1 MCCSDRLWVGR
12 LLFRNLTSAD
22 LDHPNNQTLNQ
33 MIVSS
38 KNLSKSYG
46 AFRALT
52 DCNISVKS
60 SEVFGLLGPNGA
72 GKTTLLRTLLGFI
85 KPTSGQAC
93 IAGFDCA
100 SQSVQVRQRTAYLPG
115 EARLF
120 RRMRGHHVLDFFSRL
135 RADCDRKKCSA
146 IAERL
151 QLDGR
156 RQVSRMSTGMRQK
169 LALSMVLAIDCPLV
183 ILDEPTANLDPSARA
198 EVLALVLEARNTGRT
213 VIFSSHVLSE
223 IESTCDRV
231 VIMRA
236 GHIAHEQSIATLR
249 RRHRIYAQLAGP
261 LTQIPEGLAD
271 SISIIR
277 ESCSEAVL
285 ESADSLTRVL
295 DWLSGLPL
303 SELKIEPVGLS
314 AVYDR
319 YHREDA
325 RHRDTASLPR
335 HISPSS
341 QGA

>member
-12 LLFRNLTSAD
+12 LLFRNLTPAD
-22 LDHPNNQTLNQ
+22 LVHPNNQTLNQ

-46 AFRALT
+46 MFRALT

-60 SEVFGLLGPNGA
+60 GEVFGLLGPNGA

-100 SQSVQVRQRTAYLPG
+100 SQSVQVRQKTAYLPG

-236 GHIAHEQSIATLR
+236 GHIAHEQSIVTLR

-261 LTQIPEGLAD
+261 LTQIPESLAD

-277 ESCSEAVL
+277 ESGSEAVL

>member
-12 LLFRNLTSAD
+12 LLFRNLTPAD
-22 LDHPNNQTLNQ
+22 LVHPNNQTLNQ

-46 AFRALT
+46 TFRALT

-60 SEVFGLLGPNGA
+60 GEVFGLLGPNGA

-277 ESCSEAVL
+277 ESGSEAVL

>member
-1 MCCSDRLWVGR
+1 
-12 LLFRNLTSAD
+12 
-22 LDHPNNQTLNQ
+22 

-38 KNLSKSYG
+38 ENLSKSYG
-46 AFRALT
+46 TFRALT
-52 DCNISVKS
+52 DCNICVESG
-60 SEVFGLLGPNGA
+60 EVFGFLGPNGA
-72 GKTTLLRTLLGFI
+72 GKTTFLRTLLGFI

-93 IAGFDCA
+93 IAGFDCS
-100 SQSVQVRQRTAYLPG
+100 SQSVRVREKTAYLPG

-135 RADCDRKKCSA
+135 RADCDRKKCSV

-151 QLDGR
+151 QLDCQ

-169 LALSMVLAIDCPLV
+169 LALSMVLAIDCPLI

-198 EVLALVLEARNTGRT
+198 EVLELVLEARNTGRT

-249 RRHRIYAQLAGP
+249 RRHRICAQLTGP
-261 LTQIPEGLAD
+261 LTQIPESLTG
-271 SISIIR
+271 SISVVQ
-277 ESCSEAVL
+277 ESASDVVL
-285 ESADSLTRVL
+285 ESTDSLTRVL

-303 SELKIEPVGLS
+303 SELRIEPVGLS
-314 AVYDR
+314 AVYGR

-325 RHRDTASLPR
+325 RHNDTASLP
-335 HISPSS
+335 HYTSPSS

>member
-12 LLFRNLTSAD
+12 LLFRNLTPAD
-22 LDHPNNQTLNQ
+22 LVHPNNQTLNQ

-46 AFRALT
+46 TFRALT

-60 SEVFGLLGPNGA
+60 GEVFGLLGPNGA

-100 SQSVQVRQRTAYLPG
+100 SQSVEVRQKTAYLPG

-314 AVYDR
+314 AVYDHF
-319 YHREDA
+319 HREDA
-325 RHRDTASLPR
+325 QHRDTASLPR

-341 QGA
+341 QGE

>member
-12 LLFRNLTSAD
+12 LLFRNLTPAD
-22 LDHPNNQTLNQ
+22 LVHPNNQTLNQ

-46 AFRALT
+46 TFRALT

-60 SEVFGLLGPNGA
+60 GEVFGLLGPNGA

-100 SQSVQVRQRTAYLPG
+100 SQSVEVRQKTAYLPG

-325 RHRDTASLPR
+325 RHRDTASLPC

>member
-12 LLFRNLTSAD
+12 LLFRNLTPAD
-22 LDHPNNQTLNQ
+22 LVHPNNQTLNQ

-46 AFRALT
+46 TFRALT
-52 DCNISVKS
+52 NCNISVKS

-261 LTQIPEGLAD
+261 LTQIPESLAD

-277 ESCSEAVL
+277 ESGSEAVL

-314 AVYDR
+314 AVYDHF
-319 YHREDA
+319 HREDA
-325 RHRDTASLPR
+325 QHRDTASLPR

-341 QGA
+341 QGE

>member
-12 LLFRNLTSAD
+12 LLFRNLTPAD
-22 LDHPNNQTLNQ
+22 LVHPNNQTLNQ

-46 AFRALT
+46 TFRALT

-60 SEVFGLLGPNGA
+60 GEVFGLLGPNGA

-100 SQSVQVRQRTAYLPG
+100 SQSVEVRQKTAYLPG

-231 VIMRA
+231 VIMRT

-261 LTQIPEGLAD
+261 LTQIPESLAD

-277 ESCSEAVL
+277 ESGSEAVL

>member
-1 MCCSDRLWVGR
+1 
-12 LLFRNLTSAD
+12 
-22 LDHPNNQTLNQ
+22 
-33 MIVSS
+33 MIVFSE
-38 KNLSKSYG
+38 NLSKSYG
-46 AFRALT
+46 TFRALT

-135 RADCDRKKCSA
+135 RADCDRKKCFT

-151 QLDGR
+151 QLDYT

-198 EVLALVLEARNTGRT
+198 EVLELVLEARNTGRT
-213 VIFSSHVLSE
+213 VIFSSHVLAE
-223 IESTCDRV
+223 IEAVGSGEP
-231 VIMRA
+231 MP
-236 GHIAHEQSIATLR
+236 TL
-249 RRHRIYAQLAGP
+249 
-261 LTQIPEGLAD
+261 
-271 SISIIR
+271 
-277 ESCSEAVL
+277 
-285 ESADSLTRVL
+285 
-295 DWLSGLPL
+295 
-303 SELKIEPVGLS
+303 
-314 AVYDR
+314 
-319 YHREDA
+319 
-325 RHRDTASLPR
+325 
-335 HISPSS
+335 
-341 QGA
+341 QGV

>member
-261 LTQIPEGLAD
+261 LTQIPESLAD

-277 ESCSEAVL
+277 ESGSEAVL

>member
-46 AFRALT
+46 TFRALT

-261 LTQIPEGLAD
+261 LTQIPESLAD

-277 ESCSEAVL
+277 ESGSEAVL

>member
-52 DCNISVKS
+52 NCNISVKS

-261 LTQIPEGLAD
+261 LTQIPESLAD

-277 ESCSEAVL
+277 ESGSEAVL

>member
-12 LLFRNLTSAD
+12 LLFRNLTPAD
-22 LDHPNNQTLNQ
+22 LVHPNNQTLNQ

-46 AFRALT
+46 TFRALT

-60 SEVFGLLGPNGA
+60 GEVFGLLGPNGA

-100 SQSVQVRQRTAYLPG
+100 SQSVEVRQKTAYLPG

-261 LTQIPEGLAD
+261 LTKIPESLAD

-277 ESCSEAVL
+277 ESGSEAVL

-314 AVYDR
+314 AVYDH

>member
-1 MCCSDRLWVGR
+1 
-12 LLFRNLTSAD
+12 
-22 LDHPNNQTLNQ
+22 

-38 KNLSKSYG
+38 ENLSKSYG
-46 AFRALT
+46 TFRALT

-60 SEVFGLLGPNGA
+60 GEVFGLLGPNGA

-85 KPTSGQAC
+85 KPTSGRAC

-100 SQSVQVRQRTAYLPG
+100 SQSVRVRQRTAYLPG

-120 RRMRGHHVLDFFSRL
+120 RRMRGNHVLDFFSRL
-135 RADCDRKKCSA
+135 RVDCDRKKCFTV
-146 IAERL
+146 AERL

-213 VIFSSHVLSE
+213 IIFSSHVLSE

-236 GHIAHEQSIATLR
+236 GHIAHEQSIANLR
-249 RRHRIYAQLAGP
+249 RRHRIYAQLTGP
-261 LTQIPEGLAD
+261 LTQIPESLTD
-271 SISIIR
+271 SISVIR
-277 ESCSEAVL
+277 ESASETVL

-325 RHRDTASLPR
+325 RHRDTASLPH

>member
-1 MCCSDRLWVGR
+1 LV
-12 LLFRNLTSAD
+12 
-22 LDHPNNQTLNQ
+22 HPNNQTLNQ

-46 AFRALT
+46 TFRALT

-60 SEVFGLLGPNGA
+60 GEVFGLLGPNGA

-100 SQSVQVRQRTAYLPG
+100 SQSVEVRQKTAYLPG

-261 LTQIPEGLAD
+261 LTKIPESLAD

-277 ESCSEAVL
+277 ESGSEAVL

-314 AVYDR
+314 AVYDH